1 MSLESIVNNKLVD
14 MEPSAV
20 LCYGEIGI
28 DNIIQ
33 ADGLPSP
40 ENAIFPTSD
49 SYHGGG
55 AAANTA
61 VWLATLGVKV
71 KLTGNVIGRDEYG
84 DQILQGLRRH
94 PNIDLSLV
102 EQRDGVT
109 TPFTRAIVTPDG
121 ERSFLIFW
129 YPQAPKVT
137 LTKGMLEGAKFLALD
152 LYGGPERLATAQL
165 AFENGVSTA
174 IGDVVWP
181 DHPALP
187 FTSIATNSGP
197 YIREHFPGVD
207 VRQHARRLQSI
218 SKGIVITTDGP
229 ITVHALDAQGN
240 GFTIQ
245 PPTTTPVDATGA
257 GDAFRAGLLYGLL
270 HGFDLPRSL
279 RWAVACGS
287 LKVRNVGAATTLPG
301 LQEIEALAGSLQPQA
316 EL

>member
-1 MSLESIVNNKLVD
+1 
-14 MEPSAV
+14 METCEV
-20 LCYGEIGI
+20 LCYGEIGV

-40 ENAIFPTSD
+40 ENAVFPTSD

-61 VWLATLGVKV
+61 VWLSNLGVNVKV
-71 KLTGNVIGRDEYG
+71 TGNVIGRDPYG
-84 DQILQGLRRH
+84 ALILDRLKKRS
-94 PNIDLSLV
+94 NIDLSLV

-129 YPQAPKVT
+129 YPQAPKVR
-137 LTKGMLEGAKFLALD
+137 LMKEMLQGLRYVALD
-152 LYGGPERLATAQL
+152 LYGGPERLEAARL
-165 AFENGVSTA
+165 AFEAGILTA

-197 YIREHFPGVD
+197 YMRQHFPGLD
-207 VRQHARRLQSI
+207 VRQHARKLQSI
-218 SKGIVITTDGP
+218 SKGIIITTNG
-229 ITVHALDAQGN
+229 TRMVHALDEQGN
-240 GFTIQ
+240 GFTVQ
-245 PPTTTPVDATGA
+245 PPAVTAVDATGA

-270 HGFDLPRSL
+270 CGFDLPRSVC
-279 RWAVACGS
+279 WGVAAGS
-287 LKVRNVGAATTLPG
+287 LKVKHLGAATTLPDFK
-301 LQEIEALAGSLQPQA
+301 EIENLANSLETESDQ
-316 EL
+316 